1 MPAIGY
7 NIRKNLK
14 NWLKEKSKN
23 VDVRPRN
30 VILHHFGHN
39 VTCSQKIGFTCLLNR
54 NYMQK
59 SEKINAETLRKL
71 KLQPY
76 TVMLSPIQ
84 NYPLSPIFKAVF
96 SHTSQLW
103 KRYKR
108 DFTVDGRNWIEG
120 YFFKVEVRFIIKHFF
135 SKYIIELYVTWLYN
149 WGNIIYWAKFHHSL
163 PNLLANVLC
172 KVWIQQYLWQL
183 HKHQNLI
190 NRF

>member
-1 MPAIGY
+1 MHVIGY

-23 VDVRPRN
+23 VDVRSRN
-30 VILHHFGHN
+30 VIIHHFGHN
-39 VTCSQKIGFTCLLNR
+39 VTCSQKIGFTCLWNR

-59 SEKINAETLRKL
+59 SEKINVETLRKL

-96 SHTSQLW
+96 SQTSQFW

-108 DFTVDGRNWIEG
+108 GFKLWSDGTELKDPWIICNVTLQLRKYHLLSQISSFSLKFTGKSFMQSMNSAIFMTV
-120 YFFKVEVRFIIKHFF
+120 
-135 SKYIIELYVTWLYN
+135 
-149 WGNIIYWAKFHHSL
+149 A
-163 PNLLANVLC
+163 
-172 KVWIQQYLWQL
+172 
-183 HKHQNLI
+183 
-190 NRF
+190 